1 MSTLTSKLESLLNR
15 GKGTEQR
22 LARFL
27 LDSRDNFVAM
37 NVAELAQ
44 AAGVSSASVIRF
56 TRQMGYR
63 GYSDFKVDYLS
74 DEKQYKAESL
84 SGSLNPYDDTEQII
98 AKSGQMFITAIEKS
112 LELLDP
118 NTMDEIAQKIV
129 EAKRIVLFG
138 VGTSAIVAYDI
149 FYKLIRVNKYALFS
163 PDLHVQL
170 SYSSNVDAD
179 DLVIAITAKGNTPD
193 INHMLKLANKKGCS
207 TIVLTRF
214 GQDEAVR
221 LADLVLPYFYDEQ
234 LFQTGVITPQVLQMV
249 VFDTL
254 FF

>member
-56 TRQMGYR
+56 TRQMGYH

-98 AKSGQMFITAIEKS
+98 AKSGQC
-112 LELLDP
+112 LLQP
-118 NTMDEIAQKIV
+118 LKN
-129 EAKRIVLFG
+129 RWN
-138 VGTSAIVAYDI
+138 Y
-149 FYKLIRVNKYALFS
+149 LI
-163 PDLHVQL
+163 P
-170 SYSSNVDAD
+170 
-179 DLVIAITAKGNTPD
+179 TPW
-193 INHMLKLANKKGCS
+193 MRLRKK
-207 TIVLTRF
+207 
-214 GQDEAVR
+214 
-221 LADLVLPYFYDEQ
+221 
-234 LFQTGVITPQVLQMV
+234 
-249 VFDTL
+249 
-254 FF
+254 